1 MDQLNASMIER
12 ISRNEESSKNHERRI
27 QILEEKNE
35 TLIKM
40 SVLLDKME
48 ENNKKRD
55 EYQKERDEKQNEQM
69 KEFSDTMK
77 EVNTNLTELNNGHRD
92 LTQRVGNIEDES
104 KQRWDWNKFF
114 RQAVPA
120 VLIALII
127 AALSYWFGIK

>member
-1 MDQLNASMIER
+1 MDELNASMIER
-12 ISRNEESSKNHERRI
+12 ISRNEEASKSHERRI

-35 TLIKM
+35 SLVRM

-55 EYQKERDEKQNEQM
+55 EYQKERDEQQNQQM
-69 KEFSDTMK
+69 REFSDTMK
-77 EVNTNLTELNNGHRD
+77 QVNVNLTELNNGHRD
-92 LTQRVGNIEDES
+92 LNQRVGNIEEDS
-104 KQRWDWNKFF
+104 KQRWDWNRFF

-120 VLIALII
+120 ILIALAI